1 MGVRVE
7 ERGLLMGV
15 GKCGEGLI
23 LGSRMGMVA
32 SSRFLMKGPMMGG
45 ELDGDGSSGGVRL
58 RSVCDIRMV
67 NEVEVSD
74 GGGGFSR
81 DRCGGG

>member
-1 MGVRVE
+1 
-7 ERGLLMGV
+7 MGV

-32 SSRFLMKGPMMGG
+32 SSGCLMKGPVGAGSLGDDGG

-58 RSVCDIRMV
+58 RSMCDIRMV

-74 GGGGFSR
+74 GGGGFAR
-81 DRCGGG
+81 DRCRGG

>member
-1 MGVRVE
+1 
-7 ERGLLMGV
+7 MGV

-32 SSRFLMKGPMMGG
+32 SSRFLMKGPVGARSLGGMMGG